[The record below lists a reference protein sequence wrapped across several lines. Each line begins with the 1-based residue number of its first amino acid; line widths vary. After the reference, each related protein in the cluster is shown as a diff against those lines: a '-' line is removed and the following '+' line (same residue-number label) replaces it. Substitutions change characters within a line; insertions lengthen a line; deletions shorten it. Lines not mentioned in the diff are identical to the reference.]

1 VAGAAARPYSLRFR
15 LLAGTLLWIVV
26 ALAATGLVL
35 AQLFERH
42 AAAQFQAEL
51 QVHLNQLAANL
62 ELDSDGRPVVATPLS
77 DPRLQ
82 KPLSGLYWQV
92 RQGAGAGEV
101 LLRSR
106 SLWDGTLVLPPP
118 AAAGVEA
125 VRVAGPGGRE
135 VLALAQELRLAE
147 APDRPLR
154 LVVAADSAVL
164 QGAVRQ
170 FVRVLVISLGV
181 LAAGL
186 GAAAVAQ
193 VVVGLAPLR
202 RLGAAVN
209 RLRAGSGTRLEGR
222 YPAEVQPLVDDFN
235 AVIERNAQIVA
246 RARTQAGNLAHAGK
260 TPLAVLANAAHDA
273 TLAPA
278 ALAALV
284 GEQAAAAR
292 RQVDWHL
299 SHARAAAARDVPG
312 LRSGVGPL
320 AAALVRVMRR
330 VHAARELAFDA
341 SAIAAGAAFAGEAQD
356 LQEMLGNLVDNACKW
371 AAHSVRIGAGVR
383 DGRLDITV
391 EDDGPGLAPAQ
402 REAVLA
408 RGVRAD
414 EQVPGSGLGLA
425 ITADLAAMYGG
436 SLRLEAAAG
445 GGLRATLTL
454 PAG

>member
-1 VAGAAARPYSLRFR
+1 
-15 LLAGTLLWIVV
+15 
-26 ALAATGLVL
+26 
-35 AQLFERH
+35 
-42 AAAQFQAEL
+42 
-51 QVHLNQLAANL
+51 
-62 ELDSDGRPVVATPLS
+62 
-77 DPRLQ
+77 
-82 KPLSGLYWQV
+82 
-92 RQGAGAGEV
+92 
-101 LLRSR
+101 
-106 SLWDGTLVLPPP
+106 
-118 AAAGVEA
+118 
-125 VRVAGPGGRE
+125 
-135 VLALAQELRLAE
+135 
-147 APDRPLR
+147 
-154 LVVAADSAVL
+154 
-164 QGAVRQ
+164 
-170 FVRVLVISLGV
+170 
-181 LAAGL
+181 
-186 GAAAVAQ
+186 
-193 VVVGLAPLR
+193 
-202 RLGAAVN
+202 
-209 RLRAGSGTRLEGR
+209 
-222 YPAEVQPLVDDFN
+222 
-235 AVIERNAQIVA
+235 
-246 RARTQAGNLAHAGK
+246 
-260 TPLAVLANAAHDA
+260 
-273 TLAPA
+273 
-278 ALAALV
+278 V